1 MDLLLTLG
9 VPLILLLGFMLCL
22 SNSNRELMQ
31 KLEMSGRSAQIRA
44 FGVVLLSIFSMIVYS
59 SKK

>member
-31 KLEMSGRSAQIRA
+31 KLEMSGRSAQIWT
-44 FGVVLLSIFSMIVYS
+44 FGVILLSTLSMIVYF